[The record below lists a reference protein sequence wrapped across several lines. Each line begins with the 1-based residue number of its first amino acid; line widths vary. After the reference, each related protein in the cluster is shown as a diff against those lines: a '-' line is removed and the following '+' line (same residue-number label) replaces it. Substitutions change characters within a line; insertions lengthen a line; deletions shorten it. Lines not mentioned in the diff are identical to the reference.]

1 MIFHWWH
8 VLVAAIPILPNL
20 WSLWHLWSH
29 DFNNDFERKVR
40 WLLLCVFVPV
50 IGGRIYI
57 FKGRKYAGSKIDR
70 RQRNNRFN
78 PQG

>member
-50 IGGRIYI
+50 IGGLIYI

-70 RQRNNRFN
+70 RYA
-78 PQG
+78 